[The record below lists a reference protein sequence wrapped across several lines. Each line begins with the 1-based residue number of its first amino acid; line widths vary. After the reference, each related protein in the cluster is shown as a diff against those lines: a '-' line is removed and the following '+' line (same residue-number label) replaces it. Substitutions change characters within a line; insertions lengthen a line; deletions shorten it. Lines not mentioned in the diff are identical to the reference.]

1 MASRK
6 RHREGEDD
14 ELYLNGRISEP
25 GEGMPEAKRMLLTE
39 LPSSDDTVGTRG
51 I

>member
-14 ELYLNGRISEP
+14 ELNLTGGASEP
-25 GEGMPEAKRMLLTE
+25 GEGMPEAKRMLLTD
-39 LPSSDDTVGTRG
+39 LKSGDDTVGTWG